1 MRSNKKTNENKIPC
15 QAVENKLKIISDVP
29 QELKSLNK
37 LQIAL
42 ISQWLLFKKQLLW
55 QKKQMLKIRG
65 AICDIPL
72 DLWGLCKYLPRN
84 SVFWNN
90 PKKNF
95 KKLAFNSHVYFKP
108 VCTQKVLRC
117 PFLLEK

>member
-42 ISQWLLFKKQLLW
+42 ISQWLLFKK
-55 QKKQMLKIRG
+55 
-65 AICDIPL
+65 
-72 DLWGLCKYLPRN
+72 
-84 SVFWNN
+84 
-90 PKKNF
+90 
-95 KKLAFNSHVYFKP
+95 
-108 VCTQKVLRC
+108 
-117 PFLLEK
+117 